1 MRPDVRP
8 VAMFDLVSEL
18 LTAAELRLLLA
29 DELGNSSPSELPP
42 DGQIVDIVDIV
53 VRLNEAGGVPTG
65 LPAGLIDT
73 LIARFP
79 EREIDLIEASAAVHP
94 PIRLVG
100 IGLALSG
107 VGFRAAAFHL
117 GALDVLERVGLRD
130 QVVRLSTGSGGTLL
144 GVGYA
149 QRAGKADFQYP
160 DFANAAMDFLS
171 RTDIGAASLAGLRS
185 GASSLVVAAAR
196 AYGNTGFIGQ
206 GTLADIKVGAGKLEQ
221 VSFNASDL
229 VVGLPFRFV
238 RAADGQRRQGGNR
251 KTCVSDEALS
261 ALYLADIA
269 AVSSCAPVA
278 FEPMLYPQD
287 FRRSPDAP
295 SSAWGAVQQAA
306 LTDGGVL
313 DSEAVDGLRLGH
325 MTGPDPHL
333 VIVSDSTPMQPLLA
347 ASAQPTGWG
356 GPPTIVPVAAL
367 CGAWAWC
374 VWLEWTTSSVGGALG
389 DVHGAIGAVLALA
402 GPVGLVVALR
412 AARRL
417 CSWLPVGW
425 FGLIGTLL
433 RTPVFKLVRLFQAR
447 CRLLGALPAAALQRG
462 ARSRTDADIHNHA
475 APVVA
480 ASFCGLADGA
490 AAAAVGLGGA
500 SSPFLR
506 ELVAR
511 VGAEDARL
519 RFESPDAALRA
530 RACGYATL
538 CRALGAFLYSNR
550 WSATAESERV
560 LAWLTDEWARINKAE
575 NASELLGE

>member
-1 MRPDVRP
+1 MRPDARP
-8 VAMFDLVSEL
+8 VSMFDLVSEL
-18 LTAAELRLLLA
+18 LTAAELRALLVEVIGDSLSVDLTA
-29 DELGNSSPSELPP
+29 DSQL
-42 DGQIVDIVDIV
+42 VDIV
-53 VRLNEAGGVPTG
+53 VCLNEAGGAPAGLPTG
-65 LPAGLIDT
+65 LVDKLIE
-73 LIARFP
+73 RFP
-79 EREIDLIEASAAVHP
+79 EHEIEIIEASASVHP
-94 PIRLVG
+94 PLRLDG

-107 VGFRAAAFHL
+107 VGFRAAAYHL
-117 GALDVLERVGLRD
+117 GALDLLERVGLRER
-130 QVVRLSTGSGGTLL
+130 VVRLSTVSGGTLL

-149 QRAGKADFQYP
+149 QRAGKAEFQYV
-160 DFANAAMDFLS
+160 DFANVAMDFLS
-171 RTDIGAASLAGLRS
+171 QTDIGAASLAGLRG

-196 AYGNTGFIGQ
+196 AYGNTGFIGS
-206 GTLADIKVGAGKLEQ
+206 GTLAEVQVGAGKLEQ

-261 ALYLADIA
+261 TLYLADIA
-269 AVSSCAPVA
+269 AVSSCAPVT
-278 FEPMLYPQD
+278 FEPMLYPRD
-287 FRRSPDAP
+287 FRGSPDAP
-295 SSAWGAVQQAA
+295 SSASGAVQQTA

-313 DSEAVDGLRLGH
+313 DSQALDGLRLGQ

-333 VIVSDSTPMQPLLA
+333 VIVCDSTPMQPLLA
-347 ASAQPTGWG
+347 ASAQPSGWG

-367 CGAWAWC
+367 FGAWAWC

-389 DVHGAIGAVLALA
+389 EVHAAIAAVLALA
-402 GPVGLVVALR
+402 GPVGLLVALR

-433 RTPVFKLVRLFQAR
+433 HTPVFKLVRLFQAR
-447 CRLLGALPAAALQRG
+447 SGLLGILPAAALQLR
-462 ARSRTDADIHNHA
+462 ARCRTDADLNNHA
-475 APVVA
+475 APVLA
-480 ASFCGLADGA
+480 ASFCGLADA
-490 AAAAVGLGGA
+490 ADAAAVGLGGA

-511 VGAEDARL
+511 VGAEDSQL
-519 RFESPDAALRA
+519 RFESPDAAFRA

-538 CRALGAFLYSNR
+538 CRALGAFLYNNR